1 VAQVVDGPDGRKLA
15 VEISGDPDGAAV
27 FLMHGTPG
35 ALLGPRP
42 RYIFLYRL
50 GIRLIS
56 YNRPGY
62 PGSDRMPNR
71 AVSDAAADV
80 EAIANHFDIEKFSVI
95 GRSGGGPHALA
106 CAAHKSLRDRV
117 ICTAALSSLAPIDAS
132 LDDWYADM
140 TESNVQAYQDAG
152 KASYDTES
160 SNLQALIATF
170 HQRAQEV
177 RNGSQGLLDNL
188 RPELAES
195 DRKIIGDIAI
205 RRMLAQTH
213 TEALSRSVDG
223 WVDDAIALAHP
234 WGTSFA
240 DIIGPVLLW
249 HGGEDKFSPVSHTRW
264 LHEEIKTSVLTLRSD
279 AAHFESI
286 KILPE
291 ILRWILDNVNEAPAC
306 ASDSLAAPGASVGS
320 SERLWDDP
328 AEQASVGADGGNVGM
343 LSTDLVH

>member
-15 VEISGDPDGAAV
+15 VEVSGDPDGAAV

-35 ALLGPRP
+35 ALFGPRP

-62 PGSDRMPNR
+62 PGSDRLPNR

-80 EAIANHFDIEKFSVI
+80 EAIADHFDIEKFSVI

-106 CAAHKSLRDRV
+106 CAAHKRLRERV

-132 LDDWYADM
+132 LDWYADM

-170 HQRAQEV
+170 HRKAQEV
-177 RNGSQGLLDNL
+177 RKGSQGLLDDL
-188 RPELAES
+188 QPELAES
-195 DRKIIGDIAI
+195 DRKAIGDIAL

-213 TEALSRSVDG
+213 TEALRESIDG

-234 WGTSFA
+234 WDTGFSFA

-249 HGGEDKFSPVSHTRW
+249 HGGEDRFSPISHTQW
-264 LHEEIKTSVLTLRSD
+264 LHDEIETSELRVRSD

-291 ILRWILDNVNEAPAC
+291 ILGWVLDKVNEAPVATA
-306 ASDSLAAPGASVGS
+306 ASNGS

-328 AEQASVGADGGNVGM
+328 AEETSVGADRGDVGVF
-343 LSTDLVH
+343 SSDLVH